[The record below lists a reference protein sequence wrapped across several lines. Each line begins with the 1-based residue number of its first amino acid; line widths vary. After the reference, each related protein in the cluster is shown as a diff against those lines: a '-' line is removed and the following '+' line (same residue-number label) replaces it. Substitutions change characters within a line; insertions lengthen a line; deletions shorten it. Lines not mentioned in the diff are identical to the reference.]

1 MKKAARI
8 IGCAVTLLLTAWLL
22 FNLTELTERKDSD
35 NKYSDFFRDREYDV
49 LFMGTSHVIDGVF
62 PMELWNEYG
71 ITSFNC
77 GGTSNQLATT
87 YWVMENALD
96 YVTPKVVVIDC
107 LNLSADVKRSVTS
120 HMHYSLDAFP
130 LSLTKIRAVLDLVND
145 PGAAAASEA
154 EETGNSVWTISRT
167 ELLWNYA
174 IYHSRWNDLQ
184 KEDFSPQPNREKGAE
199 SMFNVSDG
207 ERRKIDTGSGTEPGH
222 VGETYLRRMIE
233 SCRKRGIDV
242 LLTYLPFPA
251 SDLCMKEARRV
262 YDIAEEYGIPYVNF
276 LDDDEI
282 ISYRYDLHDNYSH
295 LNVSGARKV
304 TSYLGELLVRL
315 FSLPDRRNDADYA
328 YWEKDYREYE
338 ALKDSNLKAQD
349 DMDRY
354 LMLLAGDNTRIMI
367 HVRNKEIFRNRLIT
381 DLLENLGVDPGELS
395 ENTDFIL
402 VDNQKREAVV
412 LNNFTKDEKT
422 KDTKFGNASVIRFT
436 GEEPEDGC
444 FLMLTVNGWGSMK
457 VKEDDSPGL
466 QINVYRNS
474 ELADSVKFEYTVNPL
489 TDRIDTSAVIRQ

>member
-22 FNLTELTERKDSD
+22 FALTELTENKDSD

-49 LFMGTSHVIDGVF
+49 LFFGTSNVIDDVF
-62 PMELWNEYG
+62 PMELWKEYG
-71 ITSFNC
+71 IVSYNC

-107 LNLSADVKRSVTS
+107 LHLSEDRKRAATPRL
-120 HMHYSLDAFP
+120 HYNLDAFP
-130 LSLTKIRAVLDLVND
+130 LSLTKIRAVLDLMDD
-145 PGAAAASEA
+145 PVAAAAAEA
-154 EETGNSVWTISRT
+154 EGTENSSWTASRT
-167 ELLWNYA
+167 ELLWDYA
-174 IYHSRWNDLQ
+174 VYHSRWNDLQ
-184 KEDFSPQPNREKGAE
+184 KEDFSPQPGREKGAK
-199 SMFNVSDG
+199 SLFNVSDG
-207 ERRKIDTGSGTEPGH
+207 ERRQIDTGSGTEPGH

-251 SDLCMKEARRV
+251 SDLCLKEARRV
-262 YDIAEEYGIPYVNF
+262 YDIAEEYGVPYVNF
-276 LDDDEI
+276 MDDDEI

-315 FSLPDRRNDADYA
+315 FQVPDRRDDAHYS

-338 ALKDSNLKAQD
+338 ALKDDNLKAQD
-349 DMDRY
+349 NMVRY
-354 LMLLAGDNTRIMI
+354 LMLLAGDNTRTMI
-367 HVRNKEIFRNRLIT
+367 CVRNREIFRNGLIT
-381 DLLENLGVDPGELS
+381 ALLENLGVDPGELS
-395 ENTDFIL
+395 EDTDFIL
-402 VDNQKREAVV
+402 VNNQEREAVV
-412 LNNFTKDEKT
+412 LNGFTENGQT
-422 KDTKFGNASVIRFT
+422 EDTKFGNASVIRFA
-436 GEEPEDGC
+436 GEEPEDGD
-444 FLMLTVNGWGSMK
+444 FLTLTVDGWGSMK
-457 VKEDDSPGL
+457 VREDSSPGL
-466 QINVYRNS
+466 QINVYRHG

-489 TDRIDTSAVIRQ
+489 NGSVDTSAVIRQ